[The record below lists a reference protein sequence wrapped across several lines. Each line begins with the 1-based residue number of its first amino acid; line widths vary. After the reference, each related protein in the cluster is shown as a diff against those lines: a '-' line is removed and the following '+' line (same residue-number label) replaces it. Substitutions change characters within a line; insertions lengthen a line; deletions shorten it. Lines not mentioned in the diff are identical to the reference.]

1 MDIHDIR
8 AKLAKDA
15 PTIGT
20 WLQLPSADVAELMAR
35 AGYDWVAVDMEHGS
49 FGRTGLPD
57 IFRAIQC
64 GGAAPFARLP
74 AASRTAVKAALEAG
88 AQGLIFPM
96 IESRAQLD
104 QAISWAT
111 YPGHDDG
118 RQEGEPLRENRGV
131 GFCRAN
137 AFGKDF
143 DAYMRDTAPRIFL
156 VAQIEHIRAVEDLD
170 AILSQPRLDAI
181 MVGPYDLSGSMGLT
195 GQFDHPDFK
204 AVMARIHEACRRH
217 HARMGLHV
225 VQPDPEEL
233 RRQVAAGSRFI
244 ACTGYPDCNYTA
256 PVATGVMCPRCGEGR
271 MVEKSTKRGKIFY
284 SCDRYPQCDFA
295 LWDKPVPGP
304 CPRCDS
310 SYLVEKRGRDGSVK
324 VMCPTKGCGYVKG
337 GDDGQDA

>member
-8 AKLAKDA
+8 AKLAKDE

-74 AASRTAVKAALEAG
+74 VASKTAIKAALEAG

-96 IESRAQLD
+96 IESREQLD

-118 RQEGEPLRENRGV
+118 RRDGEPLRENRGV
-131 GFCRAN
+131 G
-137 AFGKDF
+137 
-143 DAYMRDTAPRIFL
+143 FL

-195 GQFDHPDFK
+195 GRFDHPDFK

-244 ACTGYPDCNYTA
+244 AYGIARPA
-256 PVATGVMCPRCGEGR
+256 GV
-271 MVEKSTKRGKIFY
+271 
-284 SCDRYPQCDFA
+284 
-295 LWDKPVPGP
+295 
-304 CPRCDS
+304 
-310 SYLVEKRGRDGSVK
+310 
-324 VMCPTKGCGYVKG
+324 
-337 GDDGQDA
+337 

>member
-8 AKLAKDA
+8 AKLAKDE

-74 AASRTAVKAALEAG
+74 IASKTAIKAALEAG

-96 IESRAQLD
+96 IESREQLD
-104 QAISWAT
+104 
-111 YPGHDDG
+111 
-118 RQEGEPLRENRGV
+118 LRENRGV

-137 AFGKDF
+137 AFGRDF

-156 VAQIEHIRAVEDLD
+156 VAQIEHIRAVEELD
-170 AILSQPRLDAI
+170 TILSQPRLDAI

-233 RRQVAAGSRFI
+233 RRQVAAGCRFI
-244 ACTGYPDCNYTA
+244 AYGIDS
-256 PVATGVMCPRCGEGR
+256 V
-271 MVEKSTKRGKIFY
+271 F
-284 SCDRYPQCDFA
+284 
-295 LWDKPVPGP
+295 LWQAAARPAG
-304 CPRCDS
+304 
-310 SYLVEKRGRDGSVK
+310 
-324 VMCPTKGCGYVKG
+324 
-337 GDDGQDA
+337 A